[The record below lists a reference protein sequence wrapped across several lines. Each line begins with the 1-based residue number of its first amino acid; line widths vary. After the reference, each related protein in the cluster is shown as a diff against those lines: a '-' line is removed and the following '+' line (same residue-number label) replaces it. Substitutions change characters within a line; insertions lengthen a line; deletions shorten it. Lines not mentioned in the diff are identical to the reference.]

1 MSLKAKTAKD
11 LIGKEPE
18 IKRIENTK
26 CGLQFAVEDRRL

>member
-1 MSLKAKTAKD
+1 MSLKAKTPKD

-18 IKRIENTK
+18 IKRIESTK